1 MEKENKFSFVFAKIK
16 KIIPPDEIN
25 KKCAVY
31 IIEMWEENN
40 ENNKWIKQYTLN
52 ELENFR
58 NYIIKYVPSVN
69 NLPFPYISWFSY
81 LPYFGWKYDERNW
94 DILLENKFILDNFFN
109 TICQNKKIYI
119 LSEFNTFFYESTR
132 FSLFNNF

>member
-1 MEKENKFSFVFAKIK
+1 MEKENKFNFVFAKIK

-58 NYIIKYVPSVN
+58 NYIIK
-69 NLPFPYISWFSY
+69 
-81 LPYFGWKYDERNW
+81 
-94 DILLENKFILDNFFN
+94 
-109 TICQNKKIYI
+109 
-119 LSEFNTFFYESTR
+119 
-132 FSLFNNF
+132 